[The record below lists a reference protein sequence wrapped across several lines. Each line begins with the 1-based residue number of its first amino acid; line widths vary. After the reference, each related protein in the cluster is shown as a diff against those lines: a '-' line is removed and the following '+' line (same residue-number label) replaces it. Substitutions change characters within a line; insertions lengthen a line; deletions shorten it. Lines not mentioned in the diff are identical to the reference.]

1 MAIAPIYKVI
11 TEVSIYVVDPS
22 NICDIYKISK
32 ILLCT
37 VAKIYSKKSNC
48 P

>member
-1 MAIAPIYKVI
+1 MI
-11 TEVSIYVVDPS
+11 TKVSIYVVDSS

-37 VAKIYSKKSNC
+37 VAKIYSKNNIF
-48 P
+48 PQF

>member
-1 MAIAPIYKVI
+1 MAIALKYSTKVS
-11 TEVSIYVVDPS
+11 TYVVDPS

-37 VAKIYSKKSNC
+37 VAKIYLKKKSNS